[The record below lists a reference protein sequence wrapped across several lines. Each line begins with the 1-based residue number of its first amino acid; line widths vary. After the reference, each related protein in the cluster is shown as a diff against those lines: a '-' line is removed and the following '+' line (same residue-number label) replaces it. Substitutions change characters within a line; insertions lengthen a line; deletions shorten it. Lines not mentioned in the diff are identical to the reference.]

1 MLLRMKE
8 SMAPSNDRDNAS
20 FSQRRVAGIAQ
31 VATGSRKERLLEKL
45 SAEILICCC
54 CCSDV
59 TKLLASLRLLNKLM
73 TKTPMDE
80 LQPLMSTIF
89 SSLRKAVNHHV
100 LVVRKVAVLVRPA
113 SSCLHL

>member
-1 MLLRMKE
+1 MLLGT
-8 SMAPSNDRDNAS
+8 AFDCWTDND
-20 FSQRRVAGIAQ
+20 VA
-31 VATGSRKERLLEKL
+31 
-45 SAEILICCC
+45 
-54 CCSDV
+54 
-59 TKLLASLRLLNKLM
+59 KLLASLRLLKELM